1 MSETSVVFRKLN
13 LKDQAE
19 IAIVN
24 APASFEPEIASLRG
38 VTVRRSLASG
48 KPLSFSLAF
57 VTKQTEVDECAK
69 GAAERTVGDA
79 VVWFA
84 YPKQSSKRYKSEI
97 DRDRG
102 WDVLGAAGFEPVRMV
117 AVDEDWSAVRFRR
130 VDFIKALTRGKEHTI
145 SAAGKAK
152 AGARAKSAP
161 KASPEPRSKP
171 RAKAAR
177 KTARKTADKITHK
190 ITKGARKKK

>member
-1 MSETSVVFRKLN
+1 MSEISAVFKKLN
-13 LKDQAE
+13 LKDQSE

-24 APASFEPEIASLRG
+24 APASFEREIASLRD

-48 KPLSFSLAF
+48 APLAFSLAF
-57 VTKQTEVDECAK
+57 VTKQAEVDACAM
-69 GAAERTVGDA
+69 GVAERTVGDA

-130 VDFIKALTRGKEHTI
+130 VDFIKALRRGKEHTI

-152 AGARAKSAP
+152 AGVPAKSAA
-161 KASPEPRSKP
+161 KASPTLRSTPPAK
-171 RAKAAR
+171 REAKAVHKAAR
-177 KTARKTADKITHK
+177 KT
-190 ITKGARKKK
+190 TKGARKKK

>member
-1 MSETSVVFRKLN
+1 MSGISVVFKKLN

-38 VTVRRSLASG
+38 VAVRRSLASG
-48 KPLSFSLAF
+48 APLSFSLAF
-57 VTKQTEVDECAK
+57 VTKQAEVDACAR

-84 YPKQSSKRYKSEI
+84 YPKQSSKRYRSEI

-117 AVDEDWSAVRFRR
+117 AIDEDWSAVRFRR
-130 VDFIKALTRGKEHTI
+130 VDFIKSLTRGKEHTI

-152 AGARAKSAP
+152 AGARAKSAA
-161 KASPEPRSKP
+161 KASPKPRSKP
-171 RAKAAR
+171 PAKRKAKAAR
-177 KTARKTADKITHK
+177 RTA
-190 ITKGARKKK
+190 KGARKKK